1 MFTASK
7 LSRIHSIQKH
17 ITRTAITMPP
27 IPQTPIKLVILD
39 DYQNIASPHFE
50 SLKPTFSITVF
61 RDTLLPYNH
70 PSTPSDV
77 KQQLVDRLKP
87 FTVISSM
94 RERTPFPRDL
104 LKQLPNL
111 KLLLTTGTKNAGI
124 DMVAAKELG
133 IHVTGAP
140 GKGRATSTPAKKKRG
155 PDSTTQH
162 TVALILG
169 IARHIASDDKE
180 VKEGGWQT
188 DLATGLSG
196 KNFSTLGLGRLGGS
210 VARIM
215 YQSFGMRI
223 LAWSSSLT
231 QDAADEKA
239 KSLGLPIEDEDG
251 KVFKVV
257 SKEEVF
263 KEADVLSVHYV
274 LSDRSRGIVG
284 ASDLAL
290 LKPTALFVNTSRGP
304 LVDENALLDVL
315 EKGKIRGAAV
325 DVFEI
330 EPLPA
335 DSRWRS
341 DKWGTEGTSKVLLS
355 PHMGYVEWET
365 MGAWYDEQVEISE
378 RWHKGE
384 ELLNVLA

>member
-1 MFTASK
+1 
-7 LSRIHSIQKH
+7 
-17 ITRTAITMPP
+17 MPP
-27 IPQTPIKLVILD
+27 IPQTPIKLAILD

-50 SLKPTFSITVF
+50 NLKPNFSITVF

-70 PSTPSDV
+70 PSTLHDV
-77 KQQLVDRLKP
+77 KQEIIERLKP

-111 KLLLTTGTKNAGI
+111 KLLLTTGLRNAAI

-140 GKGRATSTPAKKKRG
+140 GKGRSTSTTAKKKRG

-162 TVALILG
+162 CVALILG
-169 IARHIASDDKE
+169 IARGLASDDKE
-180 VKEGGWQT
+180 VKTGGWET

-196 KNFSTLGLGRLGGS
+196 KYFSALGLGRLGGN
-210 VARIM
+210 VAKIM

-231 QDAADEKA
+231 QEAADEKA
-239 KSLGLPIEDEDG
+239 KALGLPVEDEDG
-251 KVFKVV
+251 KVFTVV
-257 SKEEVF
+257 SKEELF
-263 KEADVLSVHYV
+263 KQADVLSVHYV

-284 ASDLAL
+284 VEDLAL
-290 LKPTALFVNTSRGP
+290 LKPSALFVNTSRGP
-304 LVDENALLDVL
+304 LVDEAPLIEVL
-315 EKGKIRGAAV
+315 EKGKIRGAAI

-330 EPLPA
+330 EPLPKE
-335 DSRWRS
+335 SKWRS
-341 DKWGTEGTSKVLLS
+341 EAWGTEGRSKVLLS
-355 PHMGYVEWET
+355 PHMGYVEEDA
-365 MGAWYDEQVEISE
+365 MGQWYEEQAEILES
-378 RWHKGE
+378 WHKGE
-384 ELLNVLA
+384 ELLHVLA